1 MSLRGPKG
9 RSNPGGIIMDN
20 EVFQQLVLE
29 KLEIL
34 TRGQKRLED
43 RVANLEAGQK
53 KLEKGQKQIR
63 KELRFVWD
71 DIKKLD
77 NRIAKLE
84 ETNV

>member
-1 MSLRGPKG
+1 
-9 RSNPGGIIMDN
+9 MDN

-53 KLEKGQKQIR
+53 KLEKVQKQIR